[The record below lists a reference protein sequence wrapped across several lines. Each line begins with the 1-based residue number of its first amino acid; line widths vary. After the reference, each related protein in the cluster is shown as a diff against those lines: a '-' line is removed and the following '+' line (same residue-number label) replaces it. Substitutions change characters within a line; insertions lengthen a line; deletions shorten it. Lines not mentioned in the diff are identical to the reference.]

1 MSDSQPE
8 SLSSQDEQFVQDLAW
23 KMLDERLDDE
33 EAEQLALLLLH
44 SEQARRAYVQ
54 VVQLHVG
61 LLDHFGALPN
71 GEELI
76 KKLRATLQKT
86 ATETKSPPADEIIT
100 TQPTGA
106 QS

>member
-1 MSDSQPE
+1 
-8 SLSSQDEQFVQDLAW
+8 
-23 KMLDERLDDE
+23 MLHNQLN
-33 EAEQLALLLLH
+33 EQLLLAAAVIALALF
-44 SEQARRAYVQ
+44 AAYVQ

-86 ATETKSPPADEIIT
+86 ATETKSPPTDEIIT